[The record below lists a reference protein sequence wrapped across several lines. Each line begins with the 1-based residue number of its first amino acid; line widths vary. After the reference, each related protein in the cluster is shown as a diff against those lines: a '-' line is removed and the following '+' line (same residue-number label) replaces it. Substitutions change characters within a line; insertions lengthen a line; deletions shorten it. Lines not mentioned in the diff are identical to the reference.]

1 MRYAMVDLPTNM
13 GVTQTLSSPY
23 SLLNSD
29 LIGKDIMHIL
39 LCPDSYKEA
48 LSAELAANAMA
59 RGVHKAVPHADI
71 IRCPLADGGEGSLE
85 ALLAATGAQRMTTQV
100 EDALSRPI
108 NAHWGWL
115 DTQRTAYIELA
126 EASGL
131 QQLTRAERDARITS
145 TRGVGELL
153 LAALDQ
159 GAEKALLLLGG
170 SATND
175 AGAGML
181 CALGARLLDSQGTPL
196 PPGGA
201 ALQRLATLDLSG
213 LDRRL
218 ESLTIDAAVDVD
230 NPLLGPQGASAIFG
244 PQKGATPEQVETL
257 DKALARFADIS
268 AEHLRCDLRALPGAG
283 AAGGMGFATRA
294 FLGAS
299 LKPGIELIMDQAGMA
314 EHLAWADLVVTGEGR
329 LDGQS
334 MAGKTPIGVARAA
347 KQAGKPVIV
356 LAGSLG
362 DGWQAAYPQGVTAA
376 FSLVDGPMNLAD
388 AMEQTASLL
397 EDRCES
403 LLRLWVAGP

>member
-1 MRYAMVDLPTNM
+1 
-13 GVTQTLSSPY
+13 
-23 SLLNSD
+23 
-29 LIGKDIMHIL
+29 MHIL

-48 LSAELAANAMA
+48 LSAEEAAEAMA
-59 RGVHKAVPHADI
+59 QGTLKAVPQADI
-71 IRCPLADGGEGSLE
+71 VCCPLADGGEGSLE
-85 ALLAATGAQRMTTQV
+85 ALIAATGAKRMNTQV
-100 EDALSRPI
+100 QDALGRPV
-108 NAHWGWL
+108 NATWGWL
-115 DTQRTAYIELA
+115 KAQHTAYIELA

-131 QQLTRAERDARITS
+131 QQLRRAERDARITS
-145 TRGVGELL
+145 THGVGELL

-159 GAEKALLLLGG
+159 GAEQVLLLLGG

-181 CALGARLLDSQGTPL
+181 CALGARLLDAQGEPL

-201 ALQRLATLDLSG
+201 ALTRLAALDLSG
-213 LDRRL
+213 LDKRL
-218 ESLTIDAAVDVD
+218 AGLRVDAAVDVD
-230 NPLLGPQGASAIFG
+230 NPLLGPSGASAIFA
-244 PQKGATPEQVETL
+244 PQKGASPGQVEML
-257 DKALARFADIS
+257 DQALAHFADIS
-268 AEHLRCDLRALPGAG
+268 AKHLECDFSALPGAG
-283 AAGGMGFATRA
+283 AAGGMGFAARA
-294 FLGAS
+294 FLGAT

-362 DGWQAAYPQGVTAA
+362 DGWQAAYQQGVTAA
-376 FSLVDGPMNLAD
+376 FALADGPMNLAD
-388 AMEQTASLL
+388 AMARTAPLL